1 MRILALLVFASFIL
15 VSCKKEVGYANT
27 NTNNNNNNNNTDT
40 GGTKTDTTDLGKF
53 IKATGITDEIL
64 KADLDTL
71 IMRAKSHGWWDLCKA
86 IYPLAGGTSSGASFN
101 LKDTAAYQL
110 TWSGS
115 PVFSNAGA
123 TFDGVSYGNTGI
135 NDSILAYNNAH
146 ISFFSNSDDTTI
158 DQWVMG
164 VDDGTVPYNEFSIT
178 NAGFKQAVAYFFTGN
193 GTFSTIQS
201 STIGWYLVS
210 SGITDVRIYK
220 DGSDITS
227 TTESPVDSHANN
239 TFLIGKSRG
248 LAGTN
253 TQCAFAT
260 IGSNIDSTIAAL
272 MYSDIRDF
280 VNEK

>member
-1 MRILALLVFASFIL
+1 
-15 VSCKKEVGYANT
+15 
-27 NTNNNNNNNNTDT
+27 
-40 GGTKTDTTDLGKF
+40 
-53 IKATGITDEIL
+53 
-64 KADLDTL
+64 
-71 IMRAKSHGWWDLCKA
+71 
-86 IYPLAGGTSSGASFN
+86 
-101 LKDTAAYQL
+101 
-110 TWSGS
+110 
-115 PVFSNAGA
+115 
-123 TFDGVSYGNTGI
+123 
-135 NDSILAYNNAH
+135 
-146 ISFFSNSDDTTI
+146 
-158 DQWVMG
+158 
-164 VDDGTVPYNEFSIT
+164 
-178 NAGFKQAVAYFFTGN
+178 
-193 GTFSTIQS
+193 
-201 STIGWYLVS
+201 VS